1 MSLLKTKAR
10 TLALIAVIVP
20 LLAVFANVAM
30 RSGPLAP
37 VKVTVIR
44 VEEGVVAPALFG
56 IGTVEA
62 RYTYRIGPTAAGR
75 VKRVDVQVGER
86 VRAGQL
92 LAEMEAVDLGDRI
105 RAQEAA
111 LGRAE
116 AAVREAEARQGFARA
131 QARRYDQLGS
141 VQAACAELALTRRQE
156 LEVAEAGLA
165 AAREER
171 TRARAEGAALQAQ
184 LANLRLLAPVDGVVV
199 LREVEPGTTV
209 VAGQAV
215 VEVVDPATLWVD
227 LRLDQVNAGGL
238 AAGLPARVV
247 LRSRSGE
254 ALAGRVLRVEP
265 KADAVTEELL
275 AKVVFDRLPEPMPPL
290 GELAE
295 VSLALPPLPAAPVIP
310 NAAVRREAG
319 VVGVWQV
326 SAEGELRFVPLQLG
340 ASDLDGRMQVRA
352 GLAAGDEIVV
362 YSEGALRAGRRIE
375 VVATLDGGAK

>member
-1 MSLLKTKAR
+1 MSLPKIQAR
-10 TLALIAVIVP
+10 TLALVAVIVP

-37 VKVTVIR
+37 VKVTVAR
-44 VEEGVVAPALFG
+44 VEDGVVAPALFG

-62 RYTYRIGPTAAGR
+62 RHAYRIGPTAAGR
-75 VKRVDVQVGER
+75 VRRVDVQVGER
-86 VRAGQL
+86 VRAGQV

-111 LGRAE
+111 LKRAE
-116 AAVREAEARQGFARA
+116 AAVREAEARQSFALT
-131 QARRYDQLGS
+131 QARRYDRLGS
-141 VQAACAELALTRRQE
+141 LQAASAELALTRRQE
-156 LEVAEAGLA
+156 LEVAEAALA

-171 TRARAEGAALQAQ
+171 SRARAEAAALQAQ
-184 LANLRLLAPVDGVVV
+184 LANLSLVAPVDGVVT
-199 LREVEPGTTV
+199 LRDVEPGTTV

-215 VEVVDPATLWVD
+215 VEVVDPATLWVA

-265 KADAVTEELL
+265 KADAVTEEML

-295 VSLALPPLPAAPVIP
+295 VTLALPPLPAAAVIP
-310 NAAVRREAG
+310 NAALRREAG
-319 VVGVWQV
+319 AVGVWQL
-326 SAEGELRFVPLQLG
+326 AADGELRFVPLKLG
-340 ASDLDGRMQVRA
+340 ASDLDGRVEVLA
-352 GLAAGDEIVV
+352 GLAPGDQIVV
-362 YSEGALRAGRRIE
+362 YSEGPLRAGRRTE
-375 VVATLDGGAK
+375 VVAALDGAGK

>member
-1 MSLLKTKAR
+1 MSLPKIQAR
-10 TLALIAVIVP
+10 TLALVAVIVP

-37 VKVTVIR
+37 VKVTVAR
-44 VEEGVVAPALFG
+44 VEDGVVAPALFG

-62 RYTYRIGPTAAGR
+62 RHAYRIGPTAAGR
-75 VKRVDVQVGER
+75 VRRVDVQVGER
-86 VRAGQL
+86 VRAGQV

-111 LGRAE
+111 LKRAE
-116 AAVREAEARQGFARA
+116 AAVREAEARQSFALT
-131 QARRYDQLGS
+131 QARRYDRLGS
-141 VQAACAELALTRRQE
+141 LQAASAELALTRRQE
-156 LEVAEAGLA
+156 LEVAEAALA

-171 TRARAEGAALQAQ
+171 SRARAEAAALQAQ
-184 LANLRLLAPVDGVVV
+184 LANLSLVAPVDGVVT
-199 LREVEPGTTV
+199 LRDVEPGTTV

-215 VEVVDPATLWVD
+215 VEVVDPATLWVA

-265 KADAVTEELL
+265 KADAVTEEML

-295 VSLALPPLPAAPVIP
+295 VTLALPPLPAAAVIP
-310 NAAVRREAG
+310 NAALRREAG
-319 VVGVWQV
+319 AVGVWQL
-326 SAEGELRFVPLQLG
+326 AADGELRFVPLKLG
-340 ASDLDGRMQVRA
+340 ASDLDGRVQVLA
-352 GLAAGDEIVV
+352 GLAPGDQIVV
-362 YSEGALRAGRRIE
+362 YSEGPLRAGRRTE
-375 VVATLDGGAK
+375 VVAALDGAGK

>member
-1 MSLLKTKAR
+1 MSLPRMKAR
-10 TLALIAVIVP
+10 TLALVAVIVP

-37 VKVTVIR
+37 LKVTVAR
-44 VEEGVVAPALFG
+44 VEEGVVSPALFG

-62 RYTYRIGPTAAGR
+62 RHVYRIGPTAAGR

-86 VRAGQL
+86 VRVGQVL
-92 LAEMEAVDLGDRI
+92 GEMDAVDLGDRI

-111 LGRAE
+111 LERAQ
-116 AAVREAEARQGFARA
+116 AAMREAEARQAFARA
-131 QARRYDQLGS
+131 QARRYDKLGS
-141 VQAACAELALTRRQE
+141 LQAASEELALTRRQE

-184 LANLRLLAPVDGVVV
+184 LANLRLVAPVDGVVT

-215 VEVVDPATLWVD
+215 LEVIDPATLWVD

-238 AAGLPARVV
+238 AAGLPALVV

-295 VSLALPPLPAAPVIP
+295 VTLALPPLHAAAVIP
-310 NAAVRREAG
+310 NAALRREAG
-319 VVGVWQV
+319 AVGVWRR
-326 SAEGELRFVPLQLG
+326 AGEGGLRFVPLKLG
-340 ASDLDGRMQVRA
+340 ASDLDGRVQVRE

-362 YSEGALRAGRRIE
+362 YSEAALRAGRRTE
-375 VVATLDGGAK
+375 VVAAVDGAGK

>member
-1 MSLLKTKAR
+1 MSLPRMKAR
-10 TLALIAVIVP
+10 TLALVAVIVP

-37 VKVTVIR
+37 LKVTVAR
-44 VEEGVVAPALFG
+44 VEEGVVSPALFG

-62 RYTYRIGPTAAGR
+62 RHVYRIGPTAAGR

-86 VRAGQL
+86 VRAGQVL
-92 LAEMEAVDLGDRI
+92 GEMDAVDLGDRI

-111 LGRAE
+111 LERAQ
-116 AAVREAEARQGFARA
+116 AAVREAEARQAFART
-131 QARRYDQLGS
+131 QARRYDKLGS
-141 VQAACAELALTRRQE
+141 LQAASEELALTRRQE

-184 LANLRLLAPVDGVVV
+184 LANLRLVAPVDGVVT

-215 VEVVDPATLWVD
+215 LEVIDPATLWVD

-238 AAGLPARVV
+238 AAGLPALVV

-295 VSLALPPLPAAPVIP
+295 VTLALPPLHAAAVIP
-310 NAAVRREAG
+310 NAALRREAG
-319 VVGVWQV
+319 AVGVWRR
-326 SAEGELRFVPLQLG
+326 AGEGGLRFVPLKLG
-340 ASDLDGRMQVRA
+340 ASDLDGRVQVRE

-362 YSEGALRAGRRIE
+362 YSEAALRAGRRTE
-375 VVATLDGGAK
+375 VVAAVDGAGK

>member
-1 MSLLKTKAR
+1 MSLPRMKAR
-10 TLALIAVIVP
+10 TLALVAVIVA

-37 VKVTVIR
+37 VKVTVAR
-44 VEEGVVAPALFG
+44 VEAGVVSPALFG
-56 IGTVEA
+56 IGTVAA
-62 RYTYRIGPTAAGR
+62 RHAYRIGPTAAGR

-86 VRAGQL
+86 VRAGQVL
-92 LAEMEAVDLGDRI
+92 GEMDAVDLGDRI

-111 LGRAE
+111 LERAQ
-116 AAVREAEARQGFARA
+116 AAMREAEARQAFARA
-131 QARRYDQLGS
+131 QARRYDKLGS
-141 VQAACAELALTRRQE
+141 LQAASEELALTRRQE

-184 LANLRLLAPVDGVVV
+184 LANLRLVAPVDGVVT

-215 VEVVDPATLWVD
+215 LEVIDPATLWVD

-238 AAGLPARVV
+238 AAGLPALVV

-295 VSLALPPLPAAPVIP
+295 VTLALPPLHAAAVIP
-310 NAAVRREAG
+310 NAALRREAG
-319 VVGVWQV
+319 AVGVWRR
-326 SAEGELRFVPLQLG
+326 AGESGLRFVPLKLG
-340 ASDLDGRMQVRA
+340 ASDLDGRVQVRE

-362 YSEGALRAGRRIE
+362 YSEAALRAGRRTE
-375 VVATLDGGAK
+375 VVAAVDGAGK

>member
-1 MSLLKTKAR
+1 MNLPKMKAR
-10 TLALIAVIVP
+10 TFALLAVIVL

-37 VKVTVIR
+37 VKVTVAR
-44 VEEGVVAPALFG
+44 VEEGVVSPALFG

-62 RYTYRIGPTAAGR
+62 RHVYRIGPTAAGR
-75 VKRVDVQVGER
+75 VKAVAVQVGER

-92 LAEMEAVDLGDRI
+92 LGEMDAVDLGDRI

-111 LGRAE
+111 LERAK
-116 AAVREAEARQGFARA
+116 AVVREAEVRQGFART
-131 QARRYDQLGS
+131 QARRYEKLGS
-141 VQAACAELALTRRQE
+141 LQAASEELALTRRQE
-156 LEVAEAGLA
+156 LELAEAGLA
-165 AAREER
+165 AAREELA
-171 TRARAEGAALQAQ
+171 RARAEGAALQAQ
-184 LANLRLLAPVDGVVV
+184 LANLRLVAPVDGVVT

-215 VEVVDPATLWVD
+215 VEVVDPATLWVA

-238 AAGLPARVV
+238 SAGLPASIV

-275 AKVVFDRLPEPMPPL
+275 AKVVFDDLPESMPPL

-295 VSLALPPLPAAPVIP
+295 VTLALPPLPAAAVIP

-319 VVGVWQV
+319 VVGVWRI
-326 SAEGELRFVPLQLG
+326 AGEGGLRFVPLKLG
-340 ASDLDGRMQVRA
+340 AADLDGRMQVRE
-352 GLAAGDEIVV
+352 GLAVGDEIVV
-362 YSEGALRAGRRIE
+362 YSAGALRAGSRIE
-375 VVATLDGGAK
+375 VVAALDGAGK

>member
-1 MSLLKTKAR
+1 MSLPRMKAR
-10 TLALIAVIVP
+10 TLALVAVIVP

-37 VKVTVIR
+37 LKVTVAR
-44 VEEGVVAPALFG
+44 VEEGVVSPALFG

-62 RYTYRIGPTAAGR
+62 RHVYRIGPTAAGR

-86 VRAGQL
+86 VRVGQVL
-92 LAEMEAVDLGDRI
+92 GEMDAVDLGDRI

-111 LGRAE
+111 LERAQ
-116 AAVREAEARQGFARA
+116 AAMREAEARQAFARA
-131 QARRYDQLGS
+131 QARRYDKLGS
-141 VQAACAELALTRRQE
+141 LQAASEELALTRRQE

-184 LANLRLLAPVDGVVV
+184 LANLRLVAPVDGVVT

-215 VEVVDPATLWVD
+215 LEVIDPATLWVD

-238 AAGLPARVV
+238 AAGLPALVV

-295 VSLALPPLPAAPVIP
+295 VTLALPPLHAAAVIP
-310 NAAVRREAG
+310 NAALRREAG
-319 VVGVWQV
+319 AVGVWRR
-326 SAEGELRFVPLQLG
+326 AGEGGLRFVPLKLG
-340 ASDLDGRMQVRA
+340 ASDLDGRVQVRE

-362 YSEGALRAGRRIE
+362 YSEAGLRAGRRTE
-375 VVATLDGGAK
+375 VVAALDGAGK